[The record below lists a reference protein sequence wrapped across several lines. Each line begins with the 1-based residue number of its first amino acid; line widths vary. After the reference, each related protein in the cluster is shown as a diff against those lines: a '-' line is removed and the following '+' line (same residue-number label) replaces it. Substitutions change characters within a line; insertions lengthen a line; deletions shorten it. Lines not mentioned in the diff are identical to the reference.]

1 MKKKLLSC
9 FLLAS
14 VVFGSMGFVYADTG
28 GGDTNDEQG
37 RDLIFNI
44 DGCKYGSKITVNG
57 DGATIATIDV
67 LGEESTVEYNGSKS
81 TINGDVV
88 LSDVKAENISFST
101 DNTVLP
107 LGSDVVSVDVQS
119 QDGKSLFSKN
129 DYSYPSSEITVD
141 FGLSDSATVN
151 IGYDN
156 LSFLTDQVLDW
167 SLANPEEA
175 NADIPV
181 LKDSLKSEYKSEDGT
196 MDFQPGSAF
205 YSTNNSKISGQA
217 QLMVGHVIIYPSG
230 AYTTNEFTVNLNGR
244 NNLAYCA
251 NASKRTPKN
260 GVYGYTEFNRAIGG
274 VSAELAEEIIKLVS
288 MYTQGEDFA
297 YEGDQVFGTT
307 IGDRDR
313 RITYVHSCISM
324 MYEGTV
330 IGLTRDEIQAIRN
343 AVNFVRDVNVPRHR
357 DQLRG
362 YELYVMNCGS
372 GFQDIMTT
380 TRSPKGKVQLNKVS
394 GNSQITQNNGNYTL
408 QGAVYGVYR
417 DQACQQEVGRITTNA
432 QGTGELGNLD
442 IGQYFIKEISPSQGY
457 ELDRNVYPVNA
468 E

>member
-37 RDLIFNI
+37 KDLIFNI

-57 DGATIATIDV
+57 DGSTIATIDV

-156 LSFLTDQVLDW
+156 LSALSDMVLDW
-167 SLANPEEA
+167 SLENPDKANEE
-175 NADIPV
+175 IPV
-181 LKDSLKSEYKSEDGT
+181 IKETLNQNYKDVDGT
-196 MDFQPGSAF
+196 MKPFSGSTFFSADSF
-205 YSTNNSKISGQA
+205 KAGGVAPLNVGQ
-217 QLMVGHVIIYPSG
+217 VVTYPSG
-230 AYTTNEFTVNLNGR
+230 KYTTNEFFVNTMGK
-244 NNLAYCA
+244 NNIGYCA
-251 NASKRTPKN
+251 NASLMTPNN
-260 GVYGYTEFNRAIGG
+260 GSYRYTPWNVACDGS
-274 VSAELAEEIIKLVS
+274 SAELAGQTITLFTL
-288 MYTQGEDFA
+288 YLQGEEL
-297 YEGDQVFGTT
+297 EGDGNNIFAST
-307 IGDRDR
+307 INNRGGRLCY
-313 RITYVHSCISM
+313 IHACISL
-324 MYEGTV
+324 MYEGSV
-330 IGLTRDEIQAIRN
+330 HGLEVGEIAGLRH
-343 AVNFVRDVNVPRHR
+343 AVNFVKNEQVPARQHVIR
-357 DQLRG
+357 KYQLW
-362 YELYVMNCGS
+362 LMDCGA
-372 GFQDIMTT
+372 GFQDIVFRTN
-380 TRSPKGKVQLNKVS
+380 SPKGKVQLNKVS